1 MTFFCFP
8 ISWFGDLGW
17 AAVGSVLIGHRSGP
31 AAKATNSAPASWHRA
46 GHSHHLRGQIVKKPF
61 DKRHHCT
68 MDNLCSTVDFLGLD
82 WGDSCKV
89 ASCCFMLLH
98 GNQTAN
104 GLHLAGHSYSTDL
117 YSETN
122 VFGMVGV
129 EAASRMLS
137 EPWWHRSLGPL
148 CRSRSLD
155 FRHAEAWSNRPKNGL
170 AYNMFIM
177 TSTKME
183 K

>member
-1 MTFFCFP
+1 MQAAEEERLDEAQGYLKRVEIICSLGCGSNMFKLTFFDHMALLLRGRWLFFAFP
-8 ISWFGDLGW
+8 SPGLEIW

-89 ASCCFMLLH
+89 ASCCFMETKLH
-98 GNQTAN
+98 TGCTWLGTHTLQISTVSAI
-104 GLHLAGHSYSTDL
+104 GSKVEGIADVVAGS
-117 YSETN
+117 
-122 VFGMVGV
+122 F
-129 EAASRMLS
+129 
-137 EPWWHRSLGPL
+137 
-148 CRSRSLD
+148 
-155 FRHAEAWSNRPKNGL
+155 
-170 AYNMFIM
+170 
-177 TSTKME
+177 
-183 K
+183 

>member
-17 AAVGSVLIGHRSGP
+17 AAAGSVLIGHRSGP

-117 YSETN
+117 YS
-122 VFGMVGV
+122 
-129 EAASRMLS
+129 L
-137 EPWWHRSLGPL
+137 
-148 CRSRSLD
+148 
-155 FRHAEAWSNRPKNGL
+155 SNRVE
-170 AYNMFIM
+170 
-177 TSTKME
+177 S
-183 K
+183 